1 MKAAERF
8 FAEVIAEYGI
18 TEGDVVR
25 IPMTQCE
32 LARRR
37 QRAASTVGAYLSAM
51 GPRVLRRSPEI
62 LLSAHTA
69 RPHVDPVDVVGLNTD
84 SALLDAY
91 RDLVV
96 AQARVIELQASFAGS
111 ARGARE
117 IPRGS
122 REFSREEQQEEES
135 EPSSSLLTRDEPRAD
150 TAERASWDDH
160 DLDRVLA
167 PLQRVV
173 ERAGLQRMNN
183 RAKLTEVLRPYP
195 LARIEA
201 AVTDLV
207 RQTNQRDNT
216 LRSPFGLLHRWALNG
231 DLPHPPAPV
240 AAPRPVGALI
250 ETPAPADGVRVA
262 VAALTDA
269 ELALLDAVVDAEYA
283 SKVPMPPAMRHAA
296 RCEQYLTWAA
306 TRTPQAHPE
315 DNPSTP
321 RAQYGDTTSSP
332 RGDHRVTTSTPGVH
346 A

>member
-62 LLSAHTA
+62 LLTNHTPTPA
-69 RPHVDPVDVVGLNTD
+69 VDLVEHDPD

-111 ARGARE
+111 ARGVRE
-117 IPRGS
+117 MPRGS
-122 REFSREEQQEEES
+122 REFSREVQQEEGI
-135 EPSSSLLTRDEPRAD
+135 EPSSSSLSRDQPRAD
-150 TAERASWDDH
+150 TADRAGWTDH

-167 PLQRVV
+167 PLQRAV

-183 RAKLTEVLRPYP
+183 RAKLTDVLRPYP
-195 LARIEA
+195 LDRIEA
-201 AVTDLV
+201 AVADLV

-231 DLPHPPAPV
+231 DLPTPPAAATAPPQPTRAHPETTAPV
-240 AAPRPVGALI
+240 A
-250 ETPAPADGVRVA
+250 GVRAA
-262 VAALTDA
+262 VTALSPF
-269 ELALLDAVVDAEYA
+269 ELAGLDAVVDAEYG

-296 RCEQYLTWAA
+296 RCEQYPTWAA
-306 TRTPQAHPE
+306 TRTPQARPQDH
-315 DNPSTP
+315 PSTP
-321 RAQYGDTTSSP
+321 WAQHGDTTSTP
-332 RGDHRVTTSTPGVH
+332 QGDHRVTTSTPGVH
-346 A
+346 T